1 MLLLNSSSGIFIII
15 IFIIIIRITI
25 LQDFDI
31 FKAQTGYNRIGD
43 QSVGSESLG
52 CPKKRRETFLIQQ
65 KKAPLTNHGLES
77 NTALGDAGTKQ
88 YRDKT
93 LSMRCV
99 SFITIVLSFF
109 FNFCDT
115 CCSYLKKT
123 LMLVKKKFNS
133 LTASKILEHFF
144 FNCVCNQFP
153 FSMLSVRGS
162 NCGELKR
169 GE

>member
-1 MLLLNSSSGIFIII
+1 ME
-15 IFIIIIRITI
+15 
-25 LQDFDI
+25 
-31 FKAQTGYNRIGD
+31 
-43 QSVGSESLG
+43 SESFG
-52 CPKKRRETFLIQQ
+52 CEKKRQETFFTQQ
-65 KKAPLTNHGLES
+65 EKAPLTNQSLEN

-99 SFITIVLSFF
+99 SFITRLFSF

-115 CCSYLKKT
+115 CCTLKKT
-123 LMLVKKKFNS
+123 LMLVKFNS
-133 LTASKILEHFF
+133 PPVSKILEYFF
-144 FNCVCNQFP
+144 INCLCKKFP
-153 FSMLSVRGS
+153 FSTLSVRGS

>member
-99 SFITIVLSFF
+99 SFITIVLFF
-109 FNFCDT
+109 FLIFV
-115 CCSYLKKT
+115 T
-123 LMLVKKKFNS
+123 LV
-133 LTASKILEHFF
+133 AHI
-144 FNCVCNQFP
+144 
-153 FSMLSVRGS
+153 
-162 NCGELKR
+162 
-169 GE
+169 

>member
-1 MLLLNSSSGIFIII
+1 MLLLNSSSSSIFIII
-15 IFIIIIRITI
+15 IFIIISITI

-52 CPKKRRETFLIQQ
+52 CPKKRRETFLTQQ
-65 KKAPLTNHGLES
+65 KKTPLTNHGLES

-99 SFITIVLSFF
+99 SFITIVLFVF
-109 FNFCDT
+109 
-115 CCSYLKKT
+115 
-123 LMLVKKKFNS
+123 
-133 LTASKILEHFF
+133 
-144 FNCVCNQFP
+144 
-153 FSMLSVRGS
+153 
-162 NCGELKR
+162 
-169 GE
+169 

>member
-1 MLLLNSSSGIFIII
+1 MLLLNRSSSGIFIII

-52 CPKKRRETFLIQQ
+52 CPKKRRETFLTQQ
-65 KKAPLTNHGLES
+65 RKAPLTNHGLES

-99 SFITIVLSFF
+99 SFITIVLFF
-109 FNFCDT
+109 FLIFV
-115 CCSYLKKT
+115 T
-123 LMLVKKKFNS
+123 LVGH
-133 LTASKILEHFF
+133 I
-144 FNCVCNQFP
+144 
-153 FSMLSVRGS
+153 
-162 NCGELKR
+162 
-169 GE
+169 

>member
-1 MLLLNSSSGIFIII
+1 MLLLNSSSISIIIII
-15 IFIIIIRITI
+15 IFIIIIRIKI

-52 CPKKRRETFLIQQ
+52 CPKKRRETFLTQQ
-65 KKAPLTNHGLES
+65 KKKANHGLES

-99 SFITIVLSFF
+99 SFIIIVLFL

-123 LMLVKKKFNS
+123 LMLVKFNS
-133 LTASKILEHFF
+133 LPASKILEHFF
-144 FNCVCNQFP
+144 LELCV
-153 FSMLSVRGS
+153 
-162 NCGELKR
+162 
-169 GE
+169 